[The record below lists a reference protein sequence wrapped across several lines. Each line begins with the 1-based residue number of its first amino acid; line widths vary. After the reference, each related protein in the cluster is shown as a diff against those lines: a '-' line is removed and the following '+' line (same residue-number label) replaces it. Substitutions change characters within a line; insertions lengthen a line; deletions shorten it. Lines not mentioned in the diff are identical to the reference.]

1 MSRYNT
7 NAGLKGAAPPEL
19 PTGDNEKA
27 PLPRWVLPLIVIGA
41 SLVVITLL
49 VLSVAV
55 CAVSQQE
62 GATSDEPTTTQSETT
77 ALDYNELFAEEETTS
92 EHENVFIKKDTSN
105 SQAPSPQRQTQ
116 PSTKAT
122 TQPPRNNQSS
132 ASNNSTSNSSNNS
145 SGGSN
150 SGGSSGGNSGGG
162 NSGGSPGGNSGG
174 GNSGGSSGGN
184 SGGGNS
190 GGGNSGGS
198 GSSSSSGGGGGSS
211 SKQSVNPPQP
221 AQPAQPA
228 KPSTIAVTGVSI
240 SNSSLT
246 LYIGE
251 TANLSASVS
260 PSNATNKSITW
271 ASGNSS
277 VASVSQGTVKANKE
291 GTTTIY
297 AASNN
302 GKKAGC
308 SVTVKKKP
316 EEPKARLIPS
326 EVNMYVGEQYVISL
340 MGATDAEWE
349 SSNPFVV
356 KLIPGIH
363 NCYVTGEKAGVT
375 NIIATLP
382 NGEKIKC
389 KVTVKA

>member
-27 PLPRWVLPLIVIGA
+27 PLPRWVLLLIVIGA

-55 CAVSQQE
+55 GAVSQQE
-62 GATSDEPTTTQSETT
+62 GAPSDEPTTTQSETR

-92 EHENVFIKKDTSN
+92 GHENVFIKKDTSN

-122 TQPPRNNQSS
+122 TQTPKNNQSS
-132 ASNNSTSNSSNNS
+132 ASNNSKSSSSNNS

-150 SGGSSGGNSGGG
+150 SGGNS
-162 NSGGSPGGNSGG
+162 
-174 GNSGGSSGGN
+174 NSGGSSGGN

-198 GSSSSSGGGGGSS
+198 GSSGSSGGGGSS
-211 SKQSVNPPQP
+211 SKQSANPPQP

-246 LYIGE
+246 LYVGE
-251 TANLSASVS
+251 IANLSASVS

-308 SVTVKKKP
+308 TVTVKKKP

-326 EVNMYVGEQYVISL
+326 EVEMYVGEQYVISL

-375 NIIATLP
+375 NIIATLS

>member
-122 TQPPRNNQSS
+122 TQTPRNNQSS
-132 ASNNSTSNSSNNS
+132 ASNNSNSNSSNNS

-150 SGGSSGGNSGGG
+150 SGGNST
-162 NSGGSPGGNSGG
+162 SGGSSGGNSGG

-184 SGGGNS
+184 SGGGSSGGNS

-198 GSSSSSGGGGGSS
+198 GSSSSSGGGSS

-246 LYIGE
+246 LYVGE

-302 GKKAGC
+302 GIKAGC
-308 SVTVKKKP
+308 AVTVKKKP

-363 NCYVTGEKAGVT
+363 NCYITGEKAGVT
-375 NIIATLP
+375 NIIATLS

>member
-122 TQPPRNNQSS
+122 TQTPRNNQSS
-132 ASNNSTSNSSNNS
+132 ASNNSNSNSSNNS

-150 SGGSSGGNSGGG
+150 SGGNS
-162 NSGGSPGGNSGG
+162 NSGGSSGGNSGG